1 MTKINMA
8 ELRRGMRFMTSRNTL
23 IAKKY
28 APAVMTG
35 VGVVGVVLG
44 SLKHIAHARPA
55 VGKGCTLEPFQLSPR
70 PARTG

>member
-35 VGVVGVVLG
+35 VGVVGVVG
-44 SLKHIAHARPA
+44 SAVLACRETLKAEA
-55 VGKGCTLEPFQLSPR
+55 VVDALVQYAAELRVAF
-70 PARTG
+70 